1 RSYVTGAENGIL
13 ASNCDVSV
21 VDSRFSE
28 NDVGIAGG
36 TGGTVTVD
44 RTLIQAGRLALQFS
58 QVAQFQVHNS
68 IFANQASTY
77 SFDAALYLG
86 AEEPSVFSFNTIYGI
101 TNNEGYNGV
110 VYGVSSPITL
120 TSNISWGNC
129 STQSC

>member
-1 RSYVTGAENGIL
+1 LDDMRLESPTNGVECSGGAFSLLRSYVTGAENGIL

-28 NDVGIAGG
+28 NDVGIAAG

-68 IFANQASTY
+68 IFANQAST
-77 SFDAALYLG
+77 
-86 AEEPSVFSFNTIYGI
+86 
-101 TNNEGYNGV
+101 
-110 VYGVSSPITL
+110 
-120 TSNISWGNC
+120 
-129 STQSC
+129 